1 MLRTTLLIISL
12 LIYQNS
18 LSQYTD
24 IINSN
29 RPGNSSGAF
38 SVGKN
43 MLQIESGFFNVKEKH
58 DLLNYETKGLG
69 IDFKIRY
76 GFLYEKLELVING
89 VYQTDEFSDLR
100 YNPVNSYDRKNFKK
114 FQVGAKYLIYDPK
127 KGQEDK
133 PNVYSYWADR
143 RFNLKNLIPAVSAY
157 IGVNIDSK
165 DNPYTNSGVNGISPS
180 LAIFTQS
187 NVTNRSVLI
196 SNLILERI
204 GSSQND
210 FQYIIS
216 LTYAFNQGFIGFIEK
231 HGIKSNFYAENKL
244 SLGLAHLFNDNLQVD
259 VGSTLNFKNTPK
271 INYINIGLSYRLNL
285 YASR

>member
-1 MLRTTLLIISL
+1 MYRTTLLIISL

-18 LSQYTD
+18 FSQYTD

-43 MLQIESGFFNVKEKH
+43 ILQIESGFFNVKEKH
-58 DLLNYETKGLG
+58 DLLNYETKGFG

-89 VYQTDEFSDLR
+89 VYQSDEFSDLR

-114 FQVGAKYLIYDPK
+114 FQVGAKYLIFDPK
-127 KGQEDK
+127 KGQEDE

-157 IGVNIDSK
+157 VGVNIDSK
-165 DNPYTNSGVNGISPS
+165 DNPFTSSGVNGIHFI
-180 LAIFTQS
+180 LGFS
-187 NVTNRSVLI
+187 NDKNIEKI
-196 SNLILERI
+196 SNIFPKD
-204 GSSQND
+204 GSYYFVKPNVGRGMNANEVKKIFFKNNRVGKSFRSSKEALSEAYRYAKQND
-210 FQYIIS
+210 FV
-216 LTYAFNQGFIGFIEK
+216 FIG
-231 HGIKSNFYAENKL
+231 
-244 SLGLAHLFNDNLQVD
+244 
-259 VGSTLNFKNTPK
+259 GSTFVVSEV
-271 INYINIGLSYRLNL
+271 I
-285 YASR
+285 